1 MPQPATHYW
10 VTKIAIADSD
20 NPTFK
25 DFFNKYKNYIA
36 LGTSA
41 PDLFYFPLMPTIK
54 TNCKNFYWNGI
65 ADLIH
70 HGRTYDLFCELL
82 DEAKSMKSDK
92 TVAEKAEQLL
102 AFTFG
107 FYCHVVADC
116 IFHPYVYRSS
126 NDDWATGAGSFLSNP
141 EENIAE
147 YTHKYQEFLI
157 DAGVKETY
165 HLKFDKD
172 DWACPEKSNNK
183 LLDFVVADKF
193 YSVLVKM
200 YTDCMPTE
208 FYNSH
213 DENHPIQQAYSALLQ
228 TISLLFEGKEI
239 LTFQTVTKEIFYGD
253 DFFETY
259 YPNCDGLPRYSPH
272 DLFKFCCAVTRRIYE
287 VVQNFWNDTSSKTA
301 KEYFEID
308 FTNYLNNGNWNLDT
322 GIQCEFNNTK
332 ELHEGNEKMN
342 EAHIDTL
349 TNNYNI
355 FNELYKN
362 LFENDN

>member
-1 MPQPATHYW
+1 
-10 VTKIAIADSD
+10 
-20 NPTFK
+20 
-25 DFFNKYKNYIA
+25 
-36 LGTSA
+36 
-41 PDLFYFPLMPTIK
+41 
-54 TNCKNFYWNGI
+54 
-65 ADLIH
+65 
-70 HGRTYDLFCELL
+70 
-82 DEAKSMKSDK
+82 MKSDK

-208 FYNSH
+208 FYRKPS
-213 DENHPIQQAYSALLQ
+213 
-228 TISLLFEGKEI
+228 
-239 LTFQTVTKEIFYGD
+239 
-253 DFFETY
+253 
-259 YPNCDGLPRYSPH
+259 YP
-272 DLFKFCCAVTRRIYE
+272 
-287 VVQNFWNDTSSKTA
+287 TS
-301 KEYFEID
+301 I
-308 FTNYLNNGNWNLDT
+308 
-322 GIQCEFNNTK
+322 
-332 ELHEGNEKMN
+332 
-342 EAHIDTL
+342 
-349 TNNYNI
+349 
-355 FNELYKN
+355 
-362 LFENDN
+362 